1 MFRTQSFLFAFD
13 VGIVFVFGFVFKMNF
28 SSVFIILSLFSIHGH
43 ITIEIEPED
52 LNRISE
58 ILQTI
63 INEQQ
68 LQPIIRSTTR
78 NSIIPVLK
86 KITCSVFQMLG
97 IMLTLVGA
105 NFITMKMEPSML
117 QQTSDTNISSLA
129 LIEPPGICKSD
140 YGCNAN
146 LCWRTCNENDSND
159 VHVFHSIKEKWNNI
173 SAVYVFQ

>member
-58 ILQTI
+58 ILQII

-86 KITCSVFQMLG
+86 NITCSVFQMLG

-117 QQTSDTNISSLA
+117 QQTSDTNISLLA

-140 YGCNAN
+140 YG
-146 LCWRTCNENDSND
+146 WRTCNENDSND